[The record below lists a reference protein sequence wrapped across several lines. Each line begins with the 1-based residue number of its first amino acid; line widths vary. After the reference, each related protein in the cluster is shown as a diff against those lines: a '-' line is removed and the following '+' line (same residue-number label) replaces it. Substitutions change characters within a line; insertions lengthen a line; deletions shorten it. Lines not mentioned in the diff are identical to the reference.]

1 MAKFAYSKF
10 FIFLLILVLIGVVA
24 ATTKESYRRY
34 QMNKK
39 VAAFKKQIE
48 LLKEE
53 NQTLSNL
60 IDYFSS
66 EQSLEK
72 EARLKLNL
80 IKEGEKLIIIDLEK
94 GADSKN
100 QPLEDIKKTEDSNFK
115 KWWKWLGF
123 DRKNKK

>member
-1 MAKFAYSKF
+1 MANFTSSKF

-34 QMNKK
+34 QINKK
-39 VAAFKKQIE
+39 VAEFKKQVE

-72 EARLKLNL
+72 EARIKLNL
-80 IKEGEKLIIIDLEK
+80 LKEGEKLIIIGSEK
-94 GADSKN
+94 GTDSRN
-100 QPLEDIKKTEDSNFK
+100 QSLKDIKKTEDSNFE
-115 KWWKWLGF
+115 KWWEWLGF
-123 DRKNKK
+123 DRKSKN

>member
-1 MAKFAYSKF
+1 MANFTSSKF

-34 QMNKK
+34 QINKK
-39 VAAFKKQIE
+39 VAEFKKQVE

-72 EARLKLNL
+72 EARIKLNL
-80 IKEGEKLIIIDLEK
+80 LKEGEKLIIIGSEK
-94 GADSKN
+94 GTDSRN
-100 QPLEDIKKTEDSNFK
+100 QSLEDIKKTEDSNFE
-115 KWWKWLGF
+115 KWWEWLGF
-123 DRKNKK
+123 DRKSKN